1 MSFESIRIDADLM
14 HQQTHLLEIAVDQRS
29 FIPLIGII
37 HTLILRIIF

>member
-14 HQQTHLLEIAVDQRS
+14 HQQTHLLEIAVDQRN